1 MVRKKVDNRIRIMIE
16 NGVASHHR
24 SMFVIVGDHGKDQV
38 VILHHMLSKAELKAR
53 PSVLWCYKKE
63 LGFSSHP
70 KKRMKEIQKK
80 IKSGKLSVNE
90 DDPFDLFVSSTNIR
104 YCYYAETHKILGNT
118 YGMCV
123 LQDFEALTPNL
134 LARTIETVEGGG
146 LILILLRT
154 MSSLKQLF
162 TMTMDVHARF
172 RTDAHQ
178 DVAGRFNER
187 FLLSLSSCKNCVV
200 IDDKLH
206 LIPISTHALSLE
218 ALPAK
223 SLDEVSSQ
231 EIELSELKK
240 SVQEMDVTTGKIIK
254 LCKTLDQGHGF
265 LKFVDAIV
273 EKTLRSTVVMTAA
286 RGRGKS
292 AALGMAISAAVA
304 FGYSN
309 IFVTAPS
316 PENLKTLFEFIFK
329 GFDALNYQEHVDY
342 EIIQSTNPDFNKA
355 VVRVNIY
362 RDHRQTIQYIHPADS
377 HKLGQAELVCIDEAA
392 AIPLPLVKNLLGS
405 YLVFM
410 SSTVNGYEGTGRSL
424 SLKLIQ
430 QLRQQCTT
438 YGGSVKE
445 ARLAAE
451 MAKKGSEAVGTGR
464 VLHEIEL
471 KESIRYSIGDPVEA
485 WLNRL
490 LCLDASVIPRS
501 LSGCPLPASCQLY
514 YVNRDT
520 LFSYHPVSEKFLH
533 RIMALYVSSHYK
545 NSPNDLQVLSDA
557 PAHHIFVLLGPV
569 QPVKGELPEVLC
581 VLQLCLEGEISKAS
595 LASTVPKEKR
605 ASDVI
610 PWTISQ
616 EYQDSDF
623 PGLSGARIVRIA
635 THPDYQRMGYG
646 SVALDQL
653 QKYFEGQFLSLKELT
668 DEVETQESDQ
678 NGEES
683 MITEVDDQEIDL
695 LSEQIQPRKNL
706 PPLLLKL
713 TDRPPERLHYLGVSY
728 GLTSDLFRF
737 WKKSAFTP
745 VYLRHSPNEL
755 TGEHSCIMLKTLH
768 TTEEDKQTWLHAF
781 WKDFQKR
788 FVKLLSCEFRAF
800 SSAMALEIL
809 ENEKFKSEKN
819 GPLSKSQLLQYLST
833 YDIKRLDLYSQN
845 LADYHLVGDLLPDL
859 AKLYYTDHI
868 NVSLISAQSLILL
881 ALGLQ
886 RKTVEE
892 TEKELKDLLPNQI
905 LAQVNKI
912 ICKFIK
918 YFNDILEKEAESSI
932 GEKKDIVMD
941 PLRQSMQEEL
951 ALAGKEFKQ
960 QHKKDVASII
970 GADLSLY
977 AIKGS
982 ESDWTDAL
990 KSTGKSVISVKSHLV
1005 QKRKLEEMTD
1015 KNNKSGKKN
1024 KKKIKNKKSL

>member
-1 MVRKKVDNRIRIMIE
+1 MIE

-24 SMFVIVGDHGKDQV
+24 SMFVIVGDQGKDQV

-80 IKSGKLSVNE
+80 IKSGKMNIRE
-90 DDPFDLFVSSTNIR
+90 DDPFDLFISSTNIR

-134 LARTIETVEGGG
+134 LARTVETVEGGG
-146 LILILLRT
+146 LVVILLRT

-162 TMTMDVHARF
+162 TMSMDVHARF
-172 RTDAHQ
+172 RTEAHQ
-178 DVAGRFNER
+178 DVVGRFNER

-200 IDDKLH
+200 LDDKLN
-206 LIPISTHALSLE
+206 LIPISTHAVNIE

-223 SLDEVSSQ
+223 SLDEVSPQ
-231 EIELSELKK
+231 EIELTELKK

-254 LCKTLDQGHGF
+254 LCRTLDQAQGF
-265 LKFVDAIV
+265 LKFVDSIV

-292 AALGMAISAAVA
+292 AALGMALSAAVA

-309 IFVTAPS
+309 VFVTAPS

-329 GFDALNYQEHVDY
+329 GFDALDYQEHIDY
-342 EIIQSTNPDFNKA
+342 EIIQSTNPEFNKA

-362 RDHRQTIQYIHPADS
+362 RDHRQTIQYIHPSDS

-392 AIPLPLVKNLLGS
+392 AIPLPLVKNLLGP

-410 SSTVNGYEGTGRSL
+410 SSTINGYEGTGRSL

-430 QLRQQCTT
+430 QLRQQCST

-445 ARLAAE
+445 ARLAAD
-451 MAKKGSEAVGTGR
+451 MAKKGSNTTGAGR

-471 KESIRYSIGDPVEA
+471 KESIRYANGDHVEA

-490 LCLDASVIPRS
+490 LCLEASAVPRS
-501 LSGCPLPASCQLY
+501 LSGCPLPSSCQLY
-514 YVNRDT
+514 YVNRDA

-545 NSPNDLQVLSDA
+545 NTPNDLQILSDA

-581 VLQLCLEGEISKAS
+581 VLQVCLEGEISKAS
-595 LASTVPKEKR
+595 LSSSIEKEKR
-605 ASDVI
+605 ASDLI

-616 EYQDSDF
+616 EYQDTEF

-653 QKYFEGQFLSLKELT
+653 QKYYEGQFLSLKESA
-668 DEVETQESDQ
+668 DEVENNIIERRNEVED
-678 NGEES
+678 
-683 MITEVDDQEIDL
+683 MITEVDDEEINL
-695 LSEQIQPRKNL
+695 LNEQIQPRKNL

-713 TDRPPERLHYLGVSY
+713 TDRRPERLQYLGVSF

-737 WKKSAFTP
+737 WKKAGFIPS
-745 VYLRHSPNEL
+745 YLRHSPNEL
-755 TGEHSCIMLKTLH
+755 TGEHSCIVLKTL
-768 TTEEDKQTWLHAF
+768 TTTDDEGPTWLEAF

-788 FVKLLSCEFRAF
+788 FVKLLSCEFRTF
-800 SSAMALEIL
+800 NSAMALEIM
-809 ENEKFKSEKN
+809 ENDLFKFNSTGQLNKSD
-819 GPLSKSQLLQYLST
+819 LLKYVTT

-845 LADYHLVGDLLPDL
+845 LADYHLIGDLLPDL
-859 AKLYYTDHI
+859 ARLYFTDHI

-892 TEKELKDLLPNQI
+892 TEKELKDFLPNQI

-912 ICKFIK
+912 ICKFVK
-918 YFNDILEKEAESSI
+918 YFNEILEREAEASI

-941 PLRQSMQEEL
+941 PLRQSMNAEL
-951 ALAGKEFKQ
+951 TEAGKEFKQ

-970 GADLSLY
+970 GADLSHY

-982 ESDWTDAL
+982 ESDWAEAL
-990 KSTGKSVISVKSHLV
+990 KDPGKSMISVKSHLV
-1005 QKRKLEEMTD
+1005 QKRKLEEITD
-1015 KNNKSGKKN
+1015 KNSKSGKK
-1024 KKKIKNKKSL
+1024 KKKTFKNNKKSFK